1 MALFLVGLL
10 VGAMGGIL
18 AVGIKIMREDTPS
31 SGGPS
36 SFSRSWHSLRYT
48 GGYTPCNYQ
57 RPKPPHQVKF
67 NGDWWRLEGFDN
79 KIATISFANEVKI
92 IPKKFV
98 EQVRVI

>member
-18 AVGIKIMREDTPS
+18 AVGIAIMRQDTRS
-31 SGGPS
+31 YGEPS
-36 SFSRSWHSLRYT
+36 SFSQSRHLRFT
-48 GGYTPCNYQ
+48 GGYIPHNYQ
-57 RPKPPHQVKF
+57 KPKPPHQVKF